1 MYSNDKFKKEKT
13 EMKKKVVFLSFA
25 NSVYV
30 PSLRRLEQQI
40 KGCPLVDEF
49 HFLTNK
55 DLDKE
60 FKKHFNP
67 YIYRRGYGYWKW
79 KSYLVKQQFD
89 KMEEGDIL
97 IYADAGCDY
106 NADGEGRLNDYI
118 SIVTTNESGILVFE
132 DRFRECQYTKGD
144 VFKFLVADK
153 KAIKPISETNQIW
166 AGSFI
171 IRKCDN
177 TIDLV
182 NRWVDVCMNH
192 FDLIT
197 DKASIALNSSDF
209 IENRHD
215 QSVFSVLAKLHNAYA
230 LSASELHKANFK
242 NVPFLPTRHKEK
254 SIWTDIRRKLLLP
267 YRYLLG
273 LYLVN
278 FKGFYFKDRFA
289 W

>member
-1 MYSNDKFKKEKT
+1 MKT
-13 EMKKKVVFLSFA
+13 VFLSFA

-40 KGCPLVDEF
+40 KDCPLIDEF

-55 DLDKE
+55 DLDKN
-60 FKKHFNP
+60 FKKDFHP

-106 NADGEGRLNDYI
+106 NAKAIDRFKEYLEITR
-118 SIVTTNESGILVFE
+118 THESGILVFE
-132 DRFRECQYTKGD
+132 DRFLERQYTKGD
-144 VFKFLVADK
+144 VFSFL
-153 KAIKPISETNQIW
+153 IGGNSFLPISDIYQRL
-166 AGSFI
+166 AGMWMM
-171 IRKCDN
+171 RKCTN
-177 TIDLV
+177 TV
-182 NRWVDVCMNH
+182 AFVSQWVDVCMNH

-197 DKASIALNSSDF
+197 DKASLIPNFPDF

-215 QSVFSVLAKLHNAYA
+215 QSVFSILSKLHGAYA
-230 LSASELHKANFK
+230 VPSLELEKTNFE
-242 NVPFLPTRHKEK
+242 NVPFLPTRHKVK
-254 SIWTDIRRKLLLP
+254 STWTDIRRKLLLP
-267 YRYLLG
+267 YRYFLG
-273 LYLVN
+273 LYLVK
-278 FKGFYFKDRFA
+278 FKGFYFKDRLA